1 MTTKQVIGLAVAIIW
16 VVMVVGLA
24 LVLHRIA
31 VLGLLGLLFIMLIP
45 FRKRG

>member
-1 MTTKQVIGLAVAIIW
+1 MTRKQVIGLAIAILW
-16 VVMVVGLA
+16 VVIVVGLA
-24 LVLHRIA
+24 LALHKLA